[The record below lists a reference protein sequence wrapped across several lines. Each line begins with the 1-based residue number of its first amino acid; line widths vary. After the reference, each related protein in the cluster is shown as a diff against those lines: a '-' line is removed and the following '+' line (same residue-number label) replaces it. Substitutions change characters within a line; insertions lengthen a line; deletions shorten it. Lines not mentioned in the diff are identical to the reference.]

1 MKDILTARREAG
13 TPCGIE
19 YANRLEAMP
28 PDEAADEIYDMFC
41 LCADEDLG
49 YEISCDLQLHPKAA
63 AQIAIAIERKRAAES
78 TSSDDDPLDWPENY
92 LWVRLGTG
100 RSAMIDG
107 NRLYELLGGA
117 PPETLTEKLLAG
129 NSEWLRVYLAHCL
142 GVWPITIPEYGPLP
156 AWDAGWLRAVGE
168 TDEPLPEEVAAALR
182 RLTDPALA
190 WEIDDDER
198 REIGPKWLLK

>member
-49 YEISCDLQLHPKAA
+49 CEISCDLQLHPKAA
-63 AQIAIAIERKRAAES
+63 TQIAIAIERKRAAES

-100 RSAMIDG
+100 RSTMIDG

-117 PPETLTEKLLAG
+117 PPETPTEKLLANG
-129 NSEWLRVYLAHCL
+129 SGSTSHIASASGRSRSRNTARCRHGTRGGL
-142 GVWPITIPEYGPLP
+142 
-156 AWDAGWLRAVGE
+156 
-168 TDEPLPEEVAAALR
+168 EPS
-182 RLTDPALA
+182 
-190 WEIDDDER
+190 ER
-198 REIGPKWLLK
+198 RMSRCPRRWPRR

>member
-28 PDEAADEIYDMFC
+28 PDEAADEIYDMVC

-78 TSSDDDPLDWPENY
+78 TSSDDDQE
-92 LWVRLGTG
+92 
-100 RSAMIDG
+100 
-107 NRLYELLGGA
+107 
-117 PPETLTEKLLAG
+117 
-129 NSEWLRVYLAHCL
+129 
-142 GVWPITIPEYGPLP
+142 
-156 AWDAGWLRAVGE
+156 
-168 TDEPLPEEVAAALR
+168 AAALR

-190 WEIDDDER
+190 WEIDDGER
-198 REIGPKWLLK
+198 REVGPKWLLK